1 MQAVQSLQGVGG
13 VLPHNVLGQGGQVV
27 PGRHPSRL
35 VDHLQG
41 HMPVPPQTLVQQ
53 GKGVP
58 HGPIGDPGDEQGRVV
73 VQLRALLLCH
83 LFQPPGDVLRGN
95 ALEVEPLAPGQN
107 GGQQLVDL
115 CGGQN
120 KDDVGG
126 GLLQGL

>member
-1 MQAVQSLQGVGG
+1 MA
-13 VLPHNVLGQGGQVV
+13 
-27 PGRHPSRL
+27 PSAIRA
-35 VDHLQG
+35 
-41 HMPVPPQTLVQQ
+41 MS
-53 GKGVP
+53 
-58 HGPIGDPGDEQGRVV
+58 RAASWSSW
-73 VQLRALLLCH
+73 RALLFRH

-126 GLLQGL
+126 GSSKVFSRALKAEGGACGPRR